1 MIIVIEDMLKWMGE
15 GKVKWEIS
23 RMKGYVF
30 VDLEAWMNID
40 FFFLPAYHSKCIDPW
55 LTRNRRVCPVCKRK
69 VFAEGEHV
77 SDTESESDPDD
88 TTPLIQ
94 PSSYGTQG
102 GTFLTQRVCVV
113 KVHNYRF
120 VGSVYKSR

>member
-1 MIIVIEDMLKWMGE
+1 
-15 GKVKWEIS
+15 VKCEIS
-23 RMKGYVF
+23 RMRGSIF
-30 VDLEAWMNID
+30 VDLEEWMNID
-40 FFFLPAYHSKCIDPW
+40 FFSLTAYHSKCVDPW

-88 TTPLIQ
+88 TTPLIR

-113 KVHNYRF
+113 KLHNCRYG
-120 VGSVYKSR
+120 GSVHKSR

>member
-1 MIIVIEDMLKWMGE
+1 
-15 GKVKWEIS
+15 VKGSI
-23 RMKGYVF
+23 F
-30 VDLEAWMNID
+30 VDLEAWMNIVCLLV
-40 FFFLPAYHSKCIDPW
+40 FFFSFLLAYHSKCIDPW

-88 TTPLIQ
+88 TTPLIR

-102 GTFLTQRVCVV
+102 GTFLPQRVCVV
-113 KVHNYRF
+113 KLHNYRY
-120 VGSVYKSR
+120 VGSVHKSR